1 MSKEN
6 SSRGGLTFIGALQIA
21 LIVLKLCGVITC
33 SWFVTLLPIVITVGI
48 PVAVLLMALIFALI
62 CGIKI
67 TD

>member
-21 LIVLKLCGVITC
+21 LIVLKLCGVIPC
-33 SWFVTLLPIVITVGI
+33 SWFVTLLPIVICVGI
-48 PVAVLLMALIFALI
+48 PLAVLLIILIFAFVT
-62 CGIKI
+62 GIKI